1 MPTPEFVH
9 KVTPDIVAEQI
20 EKLRRLFPVVIT
32 EDEGGPRVDFGRLRA
47 TLGDHPLAASTPAA
61 GVLSCA

>member
-1 MPTPEFVH
+1 VH

-32 EDEGGPRVDFGRLRA
+32 EGKDSPRVDFDRLRA

-61 GVLSCA
+61 DVLSCT